1 MFKIKTPDHCTCMCR
16 GCGKRFDYSELKE
29 LTSYIGVD
37 ERCGVGMGVFCED
50 CTIELIST
58 LLSGILP
65 SKQSDAVTNLI
76 KNMKESNTESSD
88 TTT

>member
-16 GCGKRFDYSELKE
+16 G
-29 LTSYIGVD
+29 
-37 ERCGVGMGVFCED
+37 CGVGMGVFCED

-65 SKQSDAVTNLI
+65 SKQSNAVTNLI
-76 KNMKESNTESSD
+76 KNMKESNSESSD

>member
-1 MFKIKTPDHCTCMCR
+1 
-16 GCGKRFDYSELKE
+16 
-29 LTSYIGVD
+29 
-37 ERCGVGMGVFCED
+37 MGVFCED

-76 KNMKESNTESSD
+76 KNMKESNSESSD
-88 TTT
+88 TT